1 MQTAGLYRREETD
14 GDCRESKRKENM
26 TRRRGGQMEK
36 EVRVRGEK
44 SKGQTNIL
52 NKRSR
57 RYKKESRK
65 FEKKEKI

>member
-36 EVRVRGEK
+36 EVRARGEK

-57 RYKKESRK
+57 RYKKQHDD
-65 FEKKEKI
+65 